1 MMRAPAETRPPV
13 TYQPYSMPQLQQQ
26 TARADAGPKKWS
38 SWAMEVGPI
47 TVTHP
52 DTPKMVQVSA
62 SAPRNVG
69 KFVSKMMGGPGAHPA
84 MKADEDLRATQRTL
98 NQYYATRVLVEDG
111 IMGDETHRILKWFQK
126 SNGLPETG
134 NPDPAVMATLDKL
147 LADRAISQ
155 GLGPA
160 SETEA
165 VADSGDWL
173 TKSPLSH
180 DVTGWAG
187 WG

>member
-1 MMRAPAETRPPV
+1 MMRSPV
-13 TYQPYSMPQLQQQ
+13 TYQPYPMPQLQQPAS
-26 TARADAGPKKWS
+26 TPKKWS
-38 SWAMEVGPI
+38 AWAMEVGPM

-52 DTPKMVQVSA
+52 DQPKMVQVSA

-84 MKADEDLRATQRTL
+84 MKADEDLRAVQRTL

-134 NPDPAVMATLDKL
+134 NPDPAVMVTLDKL

-155 GLGPA
+155 GLSPA
-160 SETEA
+160 GDTGA
-165 VADSGDWL
+165 VADSDDWL
-173 TKSPLSH
+173 TRNPLGH

-187 WG
+187 WGWS